1 MKNIFIIIK
10 SIIQTLNYKFN
21 IFSLHIINLMLGFF
35 IASVL
40 STIPAQT
47 GDWGII
53 SGAIIITI
61 NEILSRMTYKYNK
74 NKKYILLYFINDI
87 KIGIIYGLFVD
98 SFKLGS

>member
-1 MKNIFIIIK
+1 MLNKILLFENISDNKFAYIK
-10 SIIQTLNYKFN
+10 YK
-21 IFSLHIINLMLGFF
+21 ITCLLLGFL
-35 IASVL
+35 IATTC

-53 SGAIIITI
+53 AASVIITI
-61 NEILSRMTYKYNK
+61 NEIISKIVYSFS
-74 NKKYILLYFINDI
+74 KKRIMLLTLFNYI